1 MCIYIYT
8 NIYKYIKWNRND
20 KKTQRYEIQ
29 MIQMC
34 FWCEN
39 GRTIQIVRSWRWLQ
53 RKADRFRFE
62 GSTTFF
68 FLLSIWCFL
77 QLLQLSHDMMIP
89 FSLLSM
95 VKHNLSTVFDPFS
108 ISISVFV
115 FSGSAAQ
122 APAMVICSFMC
133 FPVKRKS
140 QVEHNSDDELY
151 DECGTLSH
159 LVIGILHFDQY
170 SACQVA
176 CVRPHVFSLNF
187 RRFGRK
193 KRKKSTAQARILLL
207 LERWVGEQCIIST
220 ILIVLCRLCL
230 YVLSGSVQVEKLRTY
245 IHFCAIVQ
253 HVFLWLVCMFHP
265 RTVKKQDSVPVAGN
279 HE

>member
-1 MCIYIYT
+1 MWESSC
-8 NIYKYIKWNRND
+8 
-20 KKTQRYEIQ
+20 
-29 MIQMC
+29 
-34 FWCEN
+34 

-68 FLLSIWCFL
+68 FSPVNLMFFAAFAALSW
-77 QLLQLSHDMMIP
+77 HDDP
-89 FSLLSM
+89 FSLLSL

-108 ISISVFV
+108 ISWFFV

-176 CVRPHVFSLNF
+176 CVHPHVFSLNF

-279 HE
+279 NE